1 LIARITARAAFFAL
15 GLALVLG
22 VLGVPRAMAK
32 HQAATPEQKV
42 LEEAIGKY
50 LRDHP
55 EVIIESLQIWQER
68 QKLAKRDRARELV
81 SAHRAAIYEDPK
93 APVLGNPDGDVTIV
107 EFFDYRCPY
116 CKRVRPLVM
125 KIVEEDPGV
134 RVIFKEFPILGPDSV
149 VAARAAIASL
159 DQDPEKYFPFHDA
172 LMESRAQLTKS
183 RILDMAREV
192 GLDADKLEADM
203 KAAEVDAVILRN
215 RQLGQALGLT
225 GTPSFIIGGEIVR
238 GAIDMETLRAL
249 VARARES

>member
-1 LIARITARAAFFAL
+1 MIARFTARAVSFVLAF
-15 GLALVLG
+15 ALVLG
-22 VLGVPRAMAK
+22 VLGAPRAMAE
-32 HQAATPEQKV
+32 HQAATPEQKA

-55 EVIIESLQIWQER
+55 EVIIEALQLWQQR
-68 QKLAKRDRARELV
+68 QKVAEKDRERELV
-81 SAHRAAIYEDPK
+81 AAHRAALYEDPQ

-134 RVIFKEFPILGPDSV
+134 RVIFKEYPILGPESV

-159 DQDPEKYFPFHDA
+159 GQDPEKYFPFHDA
-172 LMESRAQLTKS
+172 LMESRAQLTRE
-183 RILDMAREV
+183 RILDMAREI
-192 GLDADKLEADM
+192 GLDVDKLEADM
-203 KAAEVDAVILRN
+203 KTAEVNAAILRN
-215 RQLGQALGLT
+215 RKLGQALGLT

-238 GAIDMETLRAL
+238 GAIDMETLRTL